1 MEREFIEIELFTKT
15 WEALKLTDD
24 ELKGLQDLLL
34 ENPDAGA
41 LIQGTGGARKVRLAF
56 EGQGKSGSGRAIYV
70 DFAVG
75 EHIYLIMAYPK
86 SKQETLS
93 AAQKKVA
100 RALIGEIR
108 KEEQK
113 HGKRE

>member
-1 MEREFIEIELFTKT
+1 MKREFIEIELFTKT

-24 ELKGLQDLLL
+24 ELRCLQDLLL
-34 ENPDAGA
+34 ENPHAGV

-75 EHIYLIMAYPK
+75 EKIYLIMAYPK
-86 SKQETLS
+86 NKQETLS
-93 AAQKKVA
+93 DNQKKAA

-108 KEEQK
+108 KEEPK
-113 HGKRE
+113 RGKR